1 MFFTTLIK
9 FICKILQLILKPTKC
24 CDILLKKRTFFTMGI
39 MDYLNGKKTQ
49 RIFAKYFNN
58 GGKGLTKDEIKMVN
72 DAILKSGMVVSGE
85 IEHNSITNLAAYAH
99 LSADLKSRLILEPR
113 KETREKLENGEVVNK
128 NLAFLATNKLVFT
141 QDMTLNTI
149 NADTTV
155 NGTPYKVYEITVSD
169 DPKDLEVKSV
179 KFEQMNHK
187 EQLNTIN
194 TIKNFAKVKPATP
207 TSHSLREL

>member
-1 MFFTTLIK
+1 
-9 FICKILQLILKPTKC
+9 
-24 CDILLKKRTFFTMGI
+24 MGI

-72 DAILKSGMVVSGE
+72 DAILKNGMVVSGE

-113 KETREKLENGEVVNK
+113 KEARERLENGEVVDK